1 MTPLERLVL
10 IDICRNDG
18 TTRDQVRYRLSG
30 HSPIQVN
37 KAIESV
43 VLAGHAVYHYDCK
56 LEITKQGKDYLQPR
70 AVAV

>member
-18 TTRDQVRYRLSG
+18 TTREQVRYRLSG
-30 HSPIQVN
+30 HSPVQVN
-37 KAIESV
+37 RAIESV
-43 VLAGHAVYHYDCK
+43 VLAGYAMLTSGR
-56 LEITKQGKDYLQPR
+56 LEITRQGQEYLQPR